1 MILPILSPNQ
11 VAAMSSNDQEQKQD
25 TASITNEVVQ
35 TPQAVEQAILGA
47 TSKEYEDQQHYL
59 QGVRLYLIMVS

>member
-1 MILPILSPNQ
+1 MNQ
-11 VAAMSSNDQEQKQD
+11 VSAMSQKDQEQKQD
-25 TASITNEVVQ
+25 ASITNEAVQ
-35 TPQAVEQAILGA
+35 KPQAVEQAILGA